1 MSVTS
6 LKLNPDLVGR
16 MSLQTATIREFNE
29 LRSEGLIGENS
40 GALQV
45 TQNRTGYDEP
55 IVQQDMLRFWSER
68 TNTQWW
74 AMMEDG
80 EFGQQAASYL
90 TQMTAEKRQIAAD
103 YLSSFHTVSDALQA
117 HLGNQEGV
125 EADLDQLLDNA
136 AAGRAPTSNAD
147 GSRVEHAEQIQSFWQ
162 AQQANISDVEQQY
175 EALKTF
181 PQHLSEWLNDKQI
194 ERPAQL
200 DAMVEKH
207 RYSGFNGVRE
217 RSDALKESY
226 HFNIQDGKEAQQVLP
241 SELNDTGSKTGI
253 SILDGI
259 VFSLPVH
266 EDYTK
271 RSIEMALMMGNAG
284 SMKRALA
291 TGMMQQEQQSQ
302 FAKYSNIYSTVSAN
316 IQAQMQS
323 IEPSMSLQEILDNLS
338 AGKDPAM
345 LPGDNLHPDADKIRD
360 LTNKFG
366 GLINAVQTQQQQF
379 EDSSKTVGEW
389 LKKGENSQLLDQM
402 VYNKF
407 GLEPWEVGTNSRLLR
422 ESNSHPGLAF
432 FQQQGEDYRQKVMDE
447 AVERRDRLES
457 QLFRITGGDGTL
469 DLDTVLHNFRF
480 NLPLGL
486 MENGEIHDASYSL
499 KTFVEDNMD
508 DIANH
513 IDWSWV
519 LGEQE
524 NLTMIDYN
532 QWMGYDRAEKI
543 AEPVVDWLL
552 ESLRSKKF

>member
-1 MSVTS
+1 MSITS
-6 LKLNPDLVGR
+6 IKLNPDLVGR
-16 MSLQTATIREFNE
+16 VSQNTATVREFNE
-29 LRSEGLIGENS
+29 LRSEGLIGEQS
-40 GALQV
+40 GALQE
-45 TQNRTGYDEP
+45 TNPRNSYDDP
-55 IVQQDMLRFWSER
+55 IVQQEKLRFWSER

-80 EFGQQAASYL
+80 EHGQQAANYL
-90 TQMTAEKRQIAAD
+90 AQMTAEKRQLAAD
-103 YLSSFHTVSDALQA
+103 YLANFNDLADALQA
-117 HLGNQEGV
+117 HLGDQAGGEG
-125 EADLDQLLDNA
+125 DLDQLLDNV
-136 AAGRAPTSNAD
+136 AAGRAPTLNAD
-147 GSRVEHAEQIQSFWQ
+147 GSSVEHAEQIQPFWQ
-162 AQQANISDVEQQY
+162 AQQANISEVEQQY
-175 EALKTF
+175 EGLKSF
-181 PQHLSEWLNDKQI
+181 PQHLSEWLNDKHI
-194 ERPAQL
+194 ERSAEV

-207 RYSGFNGVRE
+207 RYSGLNGLRE
-217 RSDALKESY
+217 HSEALKESY
-226 HFNIQDGKEAQQVLP
+226 RFNIRDGEEAQKIVP
-241 SELNDTGSKTGI
+241 SELGGLRSK
-253 SILDGI
+253 DN
-259 VFSLPVH
+259 FSLFDALLFSFPVH

-271 RSIEMALMMGNAG
+271 RSIQMALILGDAG
-284 SMKRALA
+284 AMKNALA

-302 FAKYSNIYSTVSAN
+302 LAKYSNIYGTLSAN
-316 IQAQMQS
+316 IQGQMQS
-323 IEPSMSLQEILDNLS
+323 IEPSMSLQEILDNLAS
-338 AGKDPAM
+338 GKDPAM

-360 LTNKFG
+360 VTAKFA

-379 EDSSKTVGEW
+379 ESTPKTVKEW
-389 LKKGENSQLLDQM
+389 LAEGKNSQMLDQM

-422 ESNSHPGLAF
+422 DSNSHPGLAF

-457 QLFRITGGDGTL
+457 QLFRITGGGGTL

-486 MENGEIHDASYSL
+486 MEIDEIHDASYSL
-499 KTFVEDNMD
+499 KAFIEDNMD

-524 NLTMIDYN
+524 NLTMIDYS